1 MKAKQFVF
9 AGTHPAGV
17 EPPREAVKVDD
28 QLMQQLKARA
38 AKLPIEGELAS
49 FASATGWLNSEP
61 LSPAALRGKVVLV
74 DFWTFT
80 CVICLRT
87 FPYVRVWAVKYCYKV
102 LAVI

>member
-28 QLMQQLKARA
+28 QLIQQLKARA

-49 FASATGWLNSEP
+49 FASATGWLNSE
-61 LSPAALRGKVVLV
+61 LRRRQRRCGPWSGICTSVLTWSIQGCRSAC
-74 DFWTFT
+74 D
-80 CVICLRT
+80 
-87 FPYVRVWAVKYCYKV
+87 
-102 LAVI
+102 